1 MIKKLV
7 HFSDLHIRLFKDHDL
22 YRSILEDAINQWKE
36 TKPDRIVFTGD
47 LVHSKNQMTPEL
59 IEMVSWILK
68 ECSYIAKTIIIP
80 GNHDFLVNNID
91 RLDALSPIIES
102 LNNNNIV
109 YYKDRGVYEDENV
122 SWCVYSQYQGNIPP
136 DISEAKGIK
145 VGLFHGPIQGMTTD
159 LGYDFGDHAYDVEKF
174 DGLDIVLCGDIHKR
188 QEFSFKTGKGYMIGS
203 PIQQNIG
210 ESIRNHGFGTYDFG
224 TKEYIYTDL
233 ENPKNFHSA
242 PESLEQ
248 VLPPPSLQSEWE
260 QQEQRRKESLQ
271 KDLFCSK
278 LNYFTGRSFEKDVKI
293 KYKNPS
299 VSRDIIPFELFI
311 NWDIPFILCEGPFD
325 AIAIK
330 RNVIPLL
337 GKNIQ
342 SNLMKKIVMSSVE
355 KIYIALDKDAQKQA
369 LSFCERLMNEGKEV
383 YLVDMH
389 DKDPS
394 ELLSVCRV
402 VVQ

>member
-1 MIKKLV
+1 MIHINHRTKFTAEIKHNLMINKLV

-22 YRSILEDAINQWKE
+22 YRKILEDAINKWRDIE
-36 TKPDRIVFTGD
+36 PDRIVFTGD

-91 RLDALSPIIES
+91 RLDALSPIIDS
-102 LNNNNIV
+102 LNNKNIV
-109 YYKDRGVYEDENV
+109 YYKDRGVYEDENI

-136 DISEAKGIK
+136 EISEAKGIK

-224 TKEYIYTDL
+224 TKEYTYTDL
-233 ENPKNFHSA
+233 ENPKPFLKFSI
-242 PESLEQ
+242 
-248 VLPPPSLQSEWE
+248 
-260 QQEQRRKESLQ
+260 K
-271 KDLFCSK
+271 
-278 LNYFTGRSFEKDVKI
+278 SF
-293 KYKNPS
+293 S
-299 VSRDIIPFELFI
+299 DIE
-311 NWDIPFILCEGPFD
+311 NGTEIL
-325 AIAIK
+325 
-330 RNVIPLL
+330 RNL
-337 GKNIQ
+337 
-342 SNLMKKIVMSSVE
+342 
-355 KIYIALDKDAQKQA
+355 
-369 LSFCERLMNEGKEV
+369 
-383 YLVDMH
+383 
-389 DKDPS
+389 
-394 ELLSVCRV
+394 
-402 VVQ
+402 